1 MELAYQTHTKQYN
14 DHDMRNSIWNCNMTC
29 KHYSCRIWYCS
40 CFRRYLTVH
49 VFCKILKKYTPNA
62 LWIRLVSVLVGF
74 LFDMQISLI
83 LKFNHYLC
91 ENFGL
96 LAEAK
101 CHAVWKMIVY
111 SLFAKPMCGTCQKH
125 NLGFKCHANDTQLH
139 TTLTA
144 TSNWINITSRLRIFV
159 FDTSWNTRLFFKI
172 NSASAL
178 MK

>member
-1 MELAYQTHTKQYN
+1 
-14 DHDMRNSIWNCNMTC
+14 
-29 KHYSCRIWYCS
+29 
-40 CFRRYLTVH
+40 
-49 VFCKILKKYTPNA
+49 
-62 LWIRLVSVLVGF
+62 
-74 LFDMQISLI
+74 MQISLI

-125 NLGFKCHANDTQLH
+125 NLGFKCHADDTQLH

-159 FDTSWNTRLFFKI
+159 LIPAETLDYFLK
-172 NSASAL
+172 
-178 MK
+178 